1 MRHDRHYYVY
11 ILSSDTSVLYTGVT
25 SDLRRRAFE
34 HKHGLIRGF
43 TERYPAPAC
52 SSFRTV

>member
-11 ILSSDTSVLYTGVT
+11 ILSSDTSALYTGVT
-25 SDLRRRAFE
+25 NNLRRRAFE